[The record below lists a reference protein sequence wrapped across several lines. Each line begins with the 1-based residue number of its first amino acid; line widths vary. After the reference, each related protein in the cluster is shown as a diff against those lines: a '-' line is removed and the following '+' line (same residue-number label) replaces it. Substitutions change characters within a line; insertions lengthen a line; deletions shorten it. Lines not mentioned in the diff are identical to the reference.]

1 MSSLFAIGTL
11 LLVAAVTPGPNN
23 LVVMR
28 TAARSGFAKALPAVT
43 GVVLGGIVLLAVVAA
58 GIGAAFTAWP
68 SLRMLVALG
77 GGLYLVWLGSRLI
90 LPRGTGQAEPALPA
104 GVSGLFAFQLLNPKG
119 WIMVL
124 TVVAALPVTGA
135 VDSFLRL
142 APLFVCIPALCLLLW
157 AGLGHALS
165 RHLTRPPVRL
175 WTDRVLG
182 ALLVVS
188 ALLLFV

>member
-1 MSSLFAIGTL
+1 MSSLLAIGML
-11 LLVAAVTPGPNN
+11 LLVAAITPGPNN

-28 TAARSGFAKALPAVT
+28 TAARSGFAKTLPAVT
-43 GVVLGGIVLLAVVAA
+43 GVVLGGIVLLAVAAA
-58 GIGAAFTAWP
+58 GMGAAFTAWP
-68 SLRMLVALG
+68 SLRMLVAVG

-90 LPRGTGQAEPALPA
+90 LPRGTWQAEPALPA
-104 GVSGLFAFQLLNPKG
+104 GVSGLFAFQFLNPKG

-124 TVVAALPVTGA
+124 TVVAALPATGA

-165 RHLTRPPVRL
+165 RHLTRPLVRL

-188 ALLLFV
+188 ALLLFA